1 MKEIVVDLFKNLYSR
16 FMRLDNEH
24 KGIYIITG
32 GLMLLL
38 QIVLLPLFFINIFIA
53 ILIYFSVWLIF
64 IGLIIL
70 INDV

>member
-1 MKEIVVDLFKNLYSR
+1 MKYMGSKN
-16 FMRLDNEH
+16 RLAKDIAPILH

-32 GLMLLL
+32 GLMILL